1 MVDRGYKD
9 FLKDILDAMNKV
21 QSFVRNM
28 DYEAFKNDDKTAYAV
43 IRALEVIGEATKH
56 VPDNVRQKYPGVP
69 WQDMAGMRDVL
80 IHSYFGVDIETVW
93 LTITEKIAQIKPLI
107 EKVYEETG
115 NEKG

>member
-1 MVDRGYKD
+1 MVVRSYKD
-9 FLKDILDAMNKV
+9 YLQDILDAMNKA
-21 QSFVRNM
+21 QSFVSSM
-28 DYEAFKNDDKTAYAV
+28 DYEAFKDDDKTAYAV

-80 IHSYFGVDIETVW
+80 IHAYFGVDIETVW
-93 LTITEKIAQIKPLI
+93 LTVTEKISQIKPLI
-107 EKVYEETG
+107 EKVIKETG

>member
-21 QSFVRNM
+21 QSFVRN
-28 DYEAFKNDDKTAYAV
+28 
-43 IRALEVIGEATKH
+43 
-56 VPDNVRQKYPGVP
+56 
-69 WQDMAGMRDVL
+69 
-80 IHSYFGVDIETVW
+80 
-93 LTITEKIAQIKPLI
+93 TEKISQIKPLI